1 MWSTWIIDTIENIL
15 NDLSV
20 KGDLKDNMELNIYEA
35 MGFDKKTR
43 SCRGDGAFA
52 CDTMENLIHMTKRVI
67 NNMFKVDGSRLDSI
81 FKKRWTTPDP
91 VALAFPRANLKCLFT
106 QLKTE
111 FGLKVCV
118 CTTDDKDP
126 TDLTLKALEVESI
139 VDVRLG
145 GDMGVAPKPSKDQ
158 IEYLCDKLGEN
169 ISPAEVVMV
178 GDTPR
183 DMQMAINS
191 GCALGIGVLGGASGR
206 SDLMKANHVIENLD
220 GVLDVLRMYMPSS
233 SIKKL

>member
-1 MWSTWIIDTIENIL
+1 
-15 NDLSV
+15 
-20 KGDLKDNMELNIYEA
+20 METKIYER
-35 MGFDKKTR
+35 MGFDKETR

-52 CDTMENLIHMTKRVI
+52 CDTMENLIDMTKEVI
-67 NNMFKVDGSRLDSI
+67 NGMFKVDEKRLDCI
-81 FKKRWTTPDP
+81 FKERWTTPDP
-91 VALAFPRANLKCLFT
+91 VALAFPRANLKSLFT
-106 QLKTE
+106 QLKKE

-126 TDLTLKALEVESI
+126 TDLTLQSLEVDKI

-158 IEYLCDKLGEN
+158 IQYLCEKLGDN
-169 ISPAEVVMV
+169 ILPSEVVMV

-183 DMQMAINS
+183 DMQMAVNA

-206 SDLMKANHVIENLD
+206 NNLTKANHIIENLD
-220 GVLDVLRMYMPSS
+220 DVLSVLRLYLPSS
-233 SIKKL
+233 FTL